1 MIKRIYSDEV
11 NKEFEFDSENGI
23 YVFCGYNSDKC
34 LDEIVNA
41 YKNDYFCLSTG
52 NIKKDGLLLS
62 ESDLMI
68 KNLDEFILRVE
79 KSDVTAPVF
88 IFGVFD
94 FGLIFINFTFFS
106 NCLYISFGLKVVLS
120 MRASVKRASQSVI
133 FTTPSAHAY
142 ILPSSIKKQRPF
154 CKK

>member
-11 NKEFEFDSENGI
+11 NKEFELDSENGI

-68 KNLDEFILRVE
+68 KNLEEFILRVE
-79 KSDVTAPVF
+79 KSDIDAPVF

-94 FGLIFINFTFFS
+94 RIDLGVDITPYLERLAKIKSQAFISVCKNYPSERFSKFGTVFT
-106 NCLYISFGLKVVLS
+106 L
-120 MRASVKRASQSVI
+120 
-133 FTTPSAHAY
+133 
-142 ILPSSIKKQRPF
+142 
-154 CKK
+154 

>member
-11 NKEFEFDSENGI
+11 NKEFELDSENGI

-52 NIKKDGLLLS
+52 NIKKGGLLLS

-68 KNLDEFILRVE
+68 KNLEEFILRVE
-79 KSDVTAPVF
+79 KSDIDAPVF

-94 FGLIFINFTFFS
+94 RIDLGVDITPYLERLAKIKNQVFVSVCKNYPSERFSKFGTVFT
-106 NCLYISFGLKVVLS
+106 L
-120 MRASVKRASQSVI
+120 
-133 FTTPSAHAY
+133 
-142 ILPSSIKKQRPF
+142 
-154 CKK
+154 

>member
-62 ESDLMI
+62 EGDLMI

-79 KSDVTAPVF
+79 KSDIDAPVF

-94 FGLIFINFTFFS
+94 RIDLGVDITPYLERLAKIKNQVFVSVCKNYPFKRFS
-106 NCLYISFGLKVVLS
+106 NFGVVFN
-120 MRASVKRASQSVI
+120 I
-133 FTTPSAHAY
+133 
-142 ILPSSIKKQRPF
+142 
-154 CKK
+154 

>member
-1 MIKRIYSDEV
+1 MIKRIYSEEV
-11 NKEFEFDSENGI
+11 NKEFELDSENGI

-94 FGLIFINFTFFS
+94 RIDLGVNITLYLERLVKIKNQVFISVCKNYPLDKFEKFTKSIFR
-106 NCLYISFGLKVVLS
+106 V
-120 MRASVKRASQSVI
+120 
-133 FTTPSAHAY
+133 
-142 ILPSSIKKQRPF
+142 
-154 CKK
+154 

>member
-11 NKEFEFDSENGI
+11 NREFEFDSENGI

-68 KNLDEFILRVE
+68 KNLDEFIIRIE
-79 KSDVTAPVF
+79 NSDVNTPVF
-88 IFGVFD
+88 IFGIFDRIDLGVDITPYLERLTKIKSQVFISVCKNYPYERFSK
-94 FGLIFINFTFFS
+94 FGTVFT
-106 NCLYISFGLKVVLS
+106 L
-120 MRASVKRASQSVI
+120 
-133 FTTPSAHAY
+133 
-142 ILPSSIKKQRPF
+142 
-154 CKK
+154 

>member
-11 NKEFEFDSENGI
+11 NKEFEFYSENGI

-62 ESDLMI
+62 EGDLMI
-68 KNLDEFILRVE
+68 KNLEEFILRVE
-79 KSDVTAPVF
+79 KSDIDAPVF

-94 FGLIFINFTFFS
+94 RIDLGVDITPYLKRLAKIKSQVFISVCKNYPIERFSKFGAVFT
-106 NCLYISFGLKVVLS
+106 L
-120 MRASVKRASQSVI
+120 
-133 FTTPSAHAY
+133 
-142 ILPSSIKKQRPF
+142 
-154 CKK
+154 